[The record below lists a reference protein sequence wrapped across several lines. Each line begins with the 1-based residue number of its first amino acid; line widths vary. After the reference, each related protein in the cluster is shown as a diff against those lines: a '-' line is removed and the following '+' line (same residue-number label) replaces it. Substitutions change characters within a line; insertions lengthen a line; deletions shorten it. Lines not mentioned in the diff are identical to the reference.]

1 MPHLRELNN
10 HNTAKK
16 NGYFLGHSNNFAT
29 LSVHVLAAVPHHN
42 AAIVPTMQPLDPEA
56 MKLIFSKQR

>member
-1 MPHLRELNN
+1 M
-10 HNTAKK
+10 AI
-16 NGYFLGHSNNFAT
+16 FLAIPIILL